1 MEDGQPVF
9 IIVGKVWV
17 DKGGPATP
25 VHIMLRGADD
35 DSAIREALN
44 ALSEKGYDEAE
55 FDQIGTL
62 TDAPF
67 EEPHASAY
75 QGAME
80 GEVAIVSFDPD
91 TLGEDGH
98 GFVDDEEETKR
109 DGHFIDDDDPNYDP
123 FAALKDWKPADK

>member
-1 MEDGQPVF
+1 MDDGQPVY
-9 IIVGKVWV
+9 IIVGQVWV
-17 DKGGPATP
+17 EKGGPATP
-25 VHIMLRGADD
+25 VHIMVRGADD
-35 DSAIREALN
+35 DSVIREALN

-80 GEVAIVSFDPD
+80 GEVSIVSFDPE
-91 TLGEDGH
+91 TLGSDGH
-98 GFVDDEEETKR
+98 GFVDDEEPKR
-109 DGHFIDDDDPNYDP
+109 DGRFVNDDDDDYDP
-123 FAALKDWKPADK
+123 FAALKDWKPDET

>member
-1 MEDGQPVF
+1 MDDGQPVY
-9 IIVGKVWV
+9 IIVGNIWV
-17 DKGGPATP
+17 EKGGTATP
-25 VHIMLRGADD
+25 VHIMVRGADD
-35 DSAIREALN
+35 DSAIRAALN

-80 GEVAIVSFDPD
+80 GEVSIVSFDPE
-91 TLGEDGH
+91 TLGNDEHSYTDKH
-98 GFVDDEEETKR
+98 DDNEPR
-109 DGHFIDDDDPNYDP
+109 DGRFIDDDEDYDP
-123 FAALKDWKPADK
+123 FSALKDWKPDDT